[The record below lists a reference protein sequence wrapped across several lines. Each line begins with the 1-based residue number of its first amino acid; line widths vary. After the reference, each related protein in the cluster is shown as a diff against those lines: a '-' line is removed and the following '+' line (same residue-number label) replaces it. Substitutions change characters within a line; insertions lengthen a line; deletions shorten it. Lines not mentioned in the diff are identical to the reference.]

1 MNNILPA
8 IIAKDFNEL
17 SSKVSLVDGLVDWAQ
32 IDIMDGVFVPPVTW
46 NNPKDLYELNTSLNF
61 EAHLMV
67 SDPETYIHNWINSP
81 VKRVLL
87 HYESANTSTLLRLV
101 NLLKESDIEAGISL
115 KLETSINDA
124 EEVISEVGAIQLMSI
139 AKIGYY
145 GQIFDARVIPK
156 ILSLREKFPN
166 VKIGVD
172 GGVNL
177 ESAEKLLSVGV
188 DRLVVGSAI
197 FKSEN
202 IKEIITKLQNL

>member
-32 IDIMDGVFVPPVTW
+32 IDVMDGNFVPPVTW
-46 NNPKDLYELNTSLNF
+46 NNPKDLYKLNTSLNF

-67 SDPETYIHNWINSP
+67 SDPETNIHDWINSP
-81 VKRVLL
+81 IKRVLL
-87 HYESANTSTLLRLV
+87 HYESTSTSILLELV
-101 NLLKESDIEAGISL
+101 NLLKGSDIEAGISL
-115 KLETSINDA
+115 KLETSINEA
-124 EEVISEVGAIQLMSI
+124 EEVISEVDSVQLMSI
-139 AKIGYY
+139 DKIGYY
-145 GQIFDARVIPK
+145 GQVFDARVIPK
-156 ILSLREKFPN
+156 VLSLREKFPN

-177 ESAEKLLSVGV
+177 ESADKLLSVGV

-197 FKSEN
+197 FKSDN
-202 IKEIITKLQNL
+202 IKEVITKLQNL